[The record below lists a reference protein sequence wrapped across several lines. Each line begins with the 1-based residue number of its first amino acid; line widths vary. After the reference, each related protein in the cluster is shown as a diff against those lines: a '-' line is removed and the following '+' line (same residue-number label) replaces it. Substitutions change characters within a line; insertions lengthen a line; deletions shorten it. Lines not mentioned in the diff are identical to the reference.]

1 MNFLSNITIGQYA
14 PGDSFVHKMDPRF
27 KTLIS
32 GAIIIQCFLLDK
44 WFLLS
49 VPFIFLILVAF
60 LTKIS
65 FNYIMKGLKAV
76 LPFIFITFFFNCILT
91 SGHPI
96 FSYIFPNEFS
106 FCLFPDLTSPVV
118 PVYDKFMITVTHEGI
133 EFGFFMA
140 LRLLIIVL
148 TTSIF
153 TLTTS
158 PMEITDALEDLM
170 KWGKVIKIPV
180 HEMAMMMSIAI
191 RFIPTL
197 IEHLEKIVKAQL
209 SRGAEFENKSIIKKA
224 KSFVPVLIPLF
235 VNAFRTADEL
245 AVAME
250 ARCYGLTENR
260 TKLREMKTTWRDFA
274 SCSVIIILFAVLN
287 YFQFWVLKGI

>member
-14 PGDSFVHKMDPRF
+14 PNDSFIHKMDPRF

-44 WFLLS
+44 WLLLF
-49 VPFIFLILVAF
+49 VLFIFLTFVSL

-65 FNYIMKGLKAV
+65 FSYIMKGLKAV

-91 SGHPI
+91 SGHSI
-96 FSYIFPNEFS
+96 FSYTFPNEFS

-118 PVYDKFMITVTHEGI
+118 PVYDKFIITVTHEGI

-148 TTSIF
+148 ATSLF

-170 KWGKVIKIPV
+170 KWGKVVKIPV

-197 IEHLEKIVKAQL
+197 IELLEKIVKAQL
-209 SRGAEFENKSIIKKA
+209 SRGADFENKSIIKKA

-235 VNAFRTADEL
+235 VNAFRTAEDL
-245 AVAME
+245 AIAME

-260 TKLREMKTTWRDFA
+260 TKLREMKPTWRDFT
-274 SCSVIIILFAVLN
+274 SCSLIIILFAVLN
-287 YFQFWVLKGI
+287 YFQFWVLKAI